1 MAFVYSTPLGKIQ
14 ILNSLR
20 LILKR
25 FSSVSKFY
33 SQLNYYLKEEK
44 ESFSYSQ
51 FNRYLK
57 GQWEI
62 PDSKVDVFVRF
73 LHNELD
79 ICKELILPN
88 ISVNISTT
96 PIHVDLRRLTAY
108 PEKLNLIAFH
118 TISRYN
124 LFSKFDRIL
133 THTEAIPIAIA
144 YSQLLEIPWLHV
156 SFRSPPVD
164 RSMLIEHHQIID
176 QELVGSIYFIKPP
189 EEQSLENK
197 RILLINDYI
206 RRGKLLDTLFR
217 VAEDSNAHVNYLI
230 SIIGIGNVWKRF
242 NAELEGNMH
251 VMHFV

>member
-1 MAFVYSTPLGKIQ
+1 MAYVYTTPLGKIQ

-25 FSSVSKFY
+25 FSSVSQFY
-33 SQLNYYLKEEK
+33 SYLNHYFKEKQET
-44 ESFSYSQ
+44 FSYSQ

-57 GQWEI
+57 GQWDI
-62 PDSKVDVFVRF
+62 PNSKVDVFVRF
-73 LHNELD
+73 LYNEFDL
-79 ICKELILPN
+79 CKELVIPN
-88 ISVNISTT
+88 IKIDTSTT
-96 PIHVDLRRLTAY
+96 PIHVDLRRLTAF
-108 PEKLNLIAFH
+108 PDKLNLIAFH

-124 LFSKFDRIL
+124 LFGKFDRIL
-133 THTEAIPIAIA
+133 THTEAIPIAFA

-156 SFRSPPVD
+156 SFRPPPVD

-189 EEQSLENK
+189 EEQSLKNK
-197 RILLINDYI
+197 RILIINDYI
-206 RRGKLLDTLFR
+206 RRGMLLDTLFR
-217 VAEDSNAHVNYLI
+217 VVEDSNAYVSYLI

-242 NAELEGNMH
+242 NAELDGNMH